1 MKRKAQL
8 VLPQAPGLGYAAAP
22 VLGRL
27 LPEEVRGDPFLERME
42 KVVVAWLLDE
52 WPTKEAIKLQAG
64 AHGWTAQLKEAYNE
78 ACLTPDNLARR
89 LDNISLSKLRREL
102 DKQGTPAPGDI
113 IRTGRIEYAKHLLT
127 HSRMLV
133 REVAERAGYANEK
146 HFARMFLK
154 AVGISP
160 SEYRRAA
167 VANGT
172 KRA

>member
-1 MKRKAQL
+1 MKRKGQL
-8 VLPQAPGLGYAAAP
+8 VLPQAPGMNYAAVP

-27 LPEEVRGDPFLERME
+27 LPEDVRGDPFLERME

-52 WPTKEAIKLQAG
+52 WLTKEAIKLQAG
-64 AHGWTAQLKEAYNE
+64 IHGWTPQLKEAFNG

-102 DKQGTPAPGDI
+102 DKQGTPTPGDI
-113 IRTGRIEYAKHLLT
+113 IRSGRIEYAKHLLT

-146 HFARMFLK
+146 HFARLFLK

-160 SEYRRAA
+160 SEYRRSA
-167 VANGT
+167 VASIA
-172 KRA
+172 RQA